1 MTSIEKLMVEASDS
15 VECIIDF
22 DTHQLQWMNKA
33 MSEMFPEV
41 KQGDLC
47 HRIFFDRLSPCQDC
61 PFHDISQLSKQ
72 AEKEIYLENKQC
84 RFRMSYQYAEIGGK
98 KCCVC
103 TGTDVTNVQSGLTLA
118 QDVLDSLHVMAY
130 IIDRHSYELRFAN
143 RTLQKLLP
151 DAAAGKKCFE
161 LLWDR
166 TEPCEM
172 CPMTDL
178 KANHSGNTE
187 IYNPKFN
194 RLLSLDGMLLKTVQ
208 NEDLVVFTGHDITHR
223 LEYESRLKKL
233 AFFDSMLDIG
243 NLAGFNQDVEKL
255 VASGQSAH
263 LCLVSIRN
271 FNNVNVLFGRE
282 RGDHILKSFANGFSR
297 HVSNGKVYR
306 VGGCKFAFMTDSV
319 ETGETVLND
328 TWEYVFTTL
337 SSEEKN
343 FSLPVDSVFIGF
355 PRFAA
360 TAETLLINAEYKL
373 KMNTDSEYG
382 KQFVFNDHDLRM
394 MERRFQLISV
404 IRNAISNEQFRVF
417 YQPIYS
423 FEDHSCRMVE
433 ALLRLNDERLG
444 WITPGEF
451 IPISEEQGLIHDL
464 GLYVLKQ
471 VCKKLVER
479 KAQGLPP
486 VVVHI
491 NVSTIQFSRSG
502 FFDDFMGIIDAHGI
516 DPAMI
521 VLEVTESIMIQ
532 SFDFIMSVMT
542 KFMERGIRFSLDDFG
557 TGYSSLS
564 YIAVLPIS
572 SIKLDK
578 SFIDRS
584 EKSEVYALLIKNV
597 VEIARG
603 LQLELIMEGVETLKQ
618 VNALKKIGCRLMQGY
633 YFSRPLPDTDLDTF
647 LTQDMS
653 SFMTGSDT
661 SESAF

>member
-208 NEDLVVFTGHDITHR
+208 NADLVVFTGHDITHR

-382 KQFVFNDHDLRM
+382 KQFVFNDNDGTP
-394 MERRFQLISV
+394 FP
-404 IRNAISNEQFRVF
+404 ADFR
-417 YQPIYS
+417 
-423 FEDHSCRMVE
+423 
-433 ALLRLNDERLG
+433 
-444 WITPGEF
+444 
-451 IPISEEQGLIHDL
+451 
-464 GLYVLKQ
+464 
-471 VCKKLVER
+471 
-479 KAQGLPP
+479 
-486 VVVHI
+486 
-491 NVSTIQFSRSG
+491 
-502 FFDDFMGIIDAHGI
+502 
-516 DPAMI
+516 DP
-521 VLEVTESIMIQ
+521 ECHQ
-532 SFDFIMSVMT
+532 
-542 KFMERGIRFSLDDFG
+542 
-557 TGYSSLS
+557 
-564 YIAVLPIS
+564 
-572 SIKLDK
+572 
-578 SFIDRS
+578 
-584 EKSEVYALLIKNV
+584 
-597 VEIARG
+597 
-603 LQLELIMEGVETLKQ
+603 Q
-618 VNALKKIGCRLMQGY
+618 
-633 YFSRPLPDTDLDTF
+633 
-647 LTQDMS
+647 
-653 SFMTGSDT
+653 
-661 SESAF
+661 

>member
-1 MTSIEKLMVEASDS
+1 
-15 VECIIDF
+15 
-22 DTHQLQWMNKA
+22 
-33 MSEMFPEV
+33 
-41 KQGDLC
+41 
-47 HRIFFDRLSPCQDC
+47 
-61 PFHDISQLSKQ
+61 
-72 AEKEIYLENKQC
+72 
-84 RFRMSYQYAEIGGK
+84 
-98 KCCVC
+98 
-103 TGTDVTNVQSGLTLA
+103 
-118 QDVLDSLHVMAY
+118 
-130 IIDRHSYELRFAN
+130 
-143 RTLQKLLP
+143 
-151 DAAAGKKCFE
+151 
-161 LLWDR
+161 
-166 TEPCEM
+166 
-172 CPMTDL
+172 
-178 KANHSGNTE
+178 
-187 IYNPKFN
+187 
-194 RLLSLDGMLLKTVQ
+194 
-208 NEDLVVFTGHDITHR
+208 
-223 LEYESRLKKL
+223 
-233 AFFDSMLDIG
+233 
-243 NLAGFNQDVEKL
+243 
-255 VASGQSAH
+255 
-263 LCLVSIRN
+263 
-271 FNNVNVLFGRE
+271 
-282 RGDHILKSFANGFSR
+282 
-297 HVSNGKVYR
+297 
-306 VGGCKFAFMTDSV
+306 
-319 ETGETVLND
+319 
-328 TWEYVFTTL
+328 
-337 SSEEKN
+337 
-343 FSLPVDSVFIGF
+343 
-355 PRFAA
+355 
-360 TAETLLINAEYKL
+360 
-373 KMNTDSEYG
+373 
-382 KQFVFNDHDLRM
+382 
-394 MERRFQLISV
+394 
-404 IRNAISNEQFRVF
+404 
-417 YQPIYS
+417 
-423 FEDHSCRMVE
+423 MVE